1 MYMIYQH
8 NVKSKQP
15 ARAWSGAL
23 PPLDL
28 HIQSGEHL
36 PSSAPAMTMSLWST
50 PTCLPLVP
58 FYNQTNQTKAPSQ
71 SLEHSPAS
79 ALAPPR
85 FDPHIG
91 FVALSRSSAPS
102 EWWAHGLVSPLGSL
116 ATRKGWVES
125 AGTHQRKVSCQ
136 GSQYV
141 HPHIPPGVPP
151 LPGKRL
157 CNYKCTL
164 LRFTKWIK
172 DHLGDILI
180 YLCAKICRIYWRRH
194 HYMIPYVQS
203 IPL

>member
-28 HIQSGEHL
+28 HIQSAEHL
-36 PSSAPAMTMSLWST
+36 PSSAPPMTMSLWST

-58 FYNQTNQTKAPSQ
+58 FYNQTNQTNQTKAPSQ

-116 ATRKGWVES
+116 ATRKGWVEA
-125 AGTHQRKVSCQ
+125 AGTHQRKISCQ

-164 LRFTKWIK
+164 LRFTK
-172 DHLGDILI
+172 
-180 YLCAKICRIYWRRH
+180 
-194 HYMIPYVQS
+194 
-203 IPL
+203 